1 MMIWMM
7 HLVVVTPILF
17 DEDGQSVC
25 RNCGMVHGNAFV
37 SIEKRAYT
45 ADEVKN
51 RRRTEPRWR
60 SYGPAN
66 NYRIEQS

>member
-1 MMIWMM
+1 MANPFNPDDDMDDAPCCGDPDI
-7 HLVVVTPILF
+7 I

-45 ADEVKN
+45 A
-51 RRRTEPRWR
+51 
-60 SYGPAN
+60 
-66 NYRIEQS
+66 